1 MAGTVRKADLIRP
14 VAEAAGI
21 SRGQA
26 EKAINALLDNIA
38 VEVSAGNEVS
48 LHGFGVFKQSYRK
61 ASVSA
66 LTHTTIPAMTTV
78 RFKPHSGLKQV
89 AQD

>member
-26 EKAINALLDNIA
+26 EKAINALLDNIT
-38 VEVSAGNEVS
+38 VEVNAGNDVS
-48 LHGFGVFKQSYRK
+48 FHGFGVFKQTHRK
-61 ASVSA
+61 EMKSA
-66 LTHTTIPAMTTV
+66 LTQTIIPAMTTV
-78 RFKPHSGLKQV
+78 RFKPHAGLKQITK
-89 AQD
+89 D